1 METEIYEDKVEEKK
15 KKFMNKMEALKRELT
30 SSAHTTSD
38 RRKAEFEKSR
48 IRVKILG
55 EQIKR
60 KREKESIK
68 MEEKKGQKL
77 LESLLIRSNSDY
89 VSQTTL

>member
-1 METEIYEDKVEEKK
+1 
-15 KKFMNKMEALKRELT
+15 MNKMEALKRELT
-30 SSAHTTSD
+30 SSTHTTPD